1 MLQLLL
7 LPLFSQVTVTSAGIS
22 VSSGDVASILN
33 PITSW
38 TWSFFNVIVA
48 FASVFI
54 VVFFVRLILWFIKTK

>member
-1 MLQLLL
+1 MLRLLL
-7 LPLFSQVTVTSAGIS
+7 LPFFSQVTVTASGIS
-22 VSSGDVASILN
+22 VSSGDVTSILN

-54 VVFFVRLILWFIKTK
+54 VIFFVRLILWFIKVK

>member
-1 MLQLLL
+1 MIQLLL
-7 LPLFSQVTVTSAGIS
+7 LSLFSQVSVSANGIS
-22 VSSGDVASILN
+22 VSSGDVSAILN

-54 VVFFVRLILWFIKTK
+54 VVFFVKLILKFTGVK

>member
-7 LPLFSQVTVTSAGIS
+7 LPFFSQVTVTSAGIS
-22 VSSGDVASILN
+22 VSSGDVTSILN

-38 TWSFFNVIVA
+38 TWSFFNVIIA

-54 VVFFVRLILWFIKTK
+54 VIFFVRLILWFLKTK

>member
-22 VSSGDVASILN
+22 VSSGDVTSILD

>member
-22 VSSGDVASILN
+22 VSSGDVTSILN

-54 VVFFVRLILWFIKTK
+54 VIFFVRLILWFIKVK

>member
-1 MLQLLL
+1 MLQLWL

-22 VSSGDVASILN
+22 VSSGDVARVLD